1 MLLYSLDTQRKL
13 DFRIRKYSV
22 NCYFGLDKN
31 TEKLFIFIF
40 MIDEKVSVKFDIF
53 FDAC

>member
-1 MLLYSLDTQRKL
+1 MILYSLDTQRKL

-22 NCYFGLDKN
+22 NCYLGLDKN
-31 TEKLFIFIF
+31 TEKLFIF